1 MTNRQI
7 KTIIVDDEKPSRE
20 ALATYIRD
28 FCPDIMIAAECESAR
43 TAHQAILEHQPQ
55 LVFLDIEMPNGSGFD
70 LLQKFKNPGFRVI
83 FVTAFSEYAI
93 KAFRFAAVDYL
104 LKPVKVDE
112 LREAVERVKA
122 DLDKE
127 FRHESLKVLIDTL
140 EKRDGEQSQL
150 VVRDTKGF
158 TVVRIDELIMCEADG
173 YCTILHLTGKRKV
186 TSSRNIGYYEE
197 LFDQRQMLKV
207 HRSYLVNPQKV
218 TGYSRQGE
226 IHLDESL
233 TCPLG
238 DRYRAQFL
246 ERYKG

>member
-1 MTNRQI
+1 MTARQI

-20 ALATYIRD
+20 ALSTYIRD
-28 FCPDIMIAAECESAR
+28 FCPDIEIVAECDSAK

-70 LLQKFKNPGFRVI
+70 LLQQFRNPAFRVI

-93 KAFRFAAVDYL
+93 RAFRFAAVDYL
-104 LKPVKVDE
+104 LKPVKVDD
-112 LREAVERVKA
+112 LRDAVERLKA
-122 DLDKE
+122 GLDKE
-127 FRHESLKVLIDTL
+127 FEHESLKVLIDTL
-140 EKRDGEQSQL
+140 GHRNGEQPHL

-158 TVVRIDELIMCEADG
+158 TVIRTDELIMCEADG
-173 YCTILHLTGKRKV
+173 YCTTLHLTGKRKV

-197 LFDQRQMLKV
+197 LFDPRQMMKV

-226 IHLDESL
+226 IHLDENL

-238 DRYRAQFL
+238 DHYKQQFL